1 MEQAQL
7 ATDIERLAGNL
18 GQLPPPV
25 SRPVLVVISGLP
37 GTGKSYFS
45 HKLAERTPLAVLES
59 DSLRKLLFTPPSY
72 SSKESSQLFQ
82 TVHHLIED
90 LLRKGISLILDATN
104 LAEQHREYLYGIAD
118 RLDVGLVLVC
128 VDAPPRVVRER
139 LRNRRVNP
147 ENSSDADWAVY
158 LKMRPTAQRINRRHY
173 YVDTSEDINPL
184 LDEIVREVYSQVR

>member
-1 MEQAQL
+1 
-7 ATDIERLAGNL
+7 
-18 GQLPPPV
+18 
-25 SRPVLVVISGLP
+25 
-37 GTGKSYFS
+37 
-45 HKLAERTPLAVLES
+45 
-59 DSLRKLLFTPPSY
+59 
-72 SSKESSQLFQ
+72 
-82 TVHHLIED
+82 
-90 LLRKGISLILDATN
+90 LRKGISLILDATN